1 MQRAAVGTALVLAV
15 LLAGCGT
22 PETQCRDGVKEMKQ
36 RTETL
41 VGFDQPPDV
50 KRALEYVNTAENQL
64 ATGNHEGCLESLDE
78 ARRHLRSSQRT
89 NQQ

>member
-1 MQRAAVGTALVLAV
+1 MERAAAGTALGLVV
-15 LLAGCGT
+15 LLAGCSM
-22 PETQCRDGVKEMKQ
+22 PETECRDGVKEMKQ

-41 VGFDQPPDV
+41 VGLDHPPEV